1 MNKVNIKLVKI
12 KSRFV
17 LTLYGQELV
26 YDLPN
31 FNKKMEWK
39 NYSSAEGFLMS
50 NEFYING
57 KIINKDNIVI
67 TEFKEQEDVA
77 ED

>member
-12 KSRFV
+12 KKRYV

-39 NYSSAEGFLMS
+39 NYSSAEWFLMS

-67 TEFKEQEDVA
+67 TELKEQVDVA

>member
-39 NYSSAEGFLMS
+39 NYSSAKGFLMS

-67 TEFKEQEDVA
+67 TEFKEQSDVA

>member
-39 NYSSAEGFLMS
+39 NYNSAKGFLMS

-67 TEFKEQEDVA
+67 TEFKDKEDVA